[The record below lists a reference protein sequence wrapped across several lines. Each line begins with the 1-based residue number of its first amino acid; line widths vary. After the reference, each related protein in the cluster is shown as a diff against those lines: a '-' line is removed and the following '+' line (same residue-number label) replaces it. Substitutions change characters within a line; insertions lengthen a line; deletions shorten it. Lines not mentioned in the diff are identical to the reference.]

1 MQAVDKQIK
10 KVEKH
15 LLKFF
20 KKKTH
25 EKYAWQRQADCEV
38 VLCLHVK
45 HKTVNGQ

>member
-20 KKKTH
+20 KKKHMRSMHDKGKQTV
-25 EKYAWQRQADCEV
+25 R
-38 VLCLHVK
+38 LCCVFILNTK
-45 HKTVNGQ
+45 L